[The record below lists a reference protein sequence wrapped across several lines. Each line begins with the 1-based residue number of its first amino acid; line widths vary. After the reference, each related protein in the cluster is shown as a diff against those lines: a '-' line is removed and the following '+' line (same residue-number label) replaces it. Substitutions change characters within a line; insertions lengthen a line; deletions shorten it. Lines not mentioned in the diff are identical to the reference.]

1 MESNNIEEDENI
13 DPETKEAKKELK
25 ELIEKKV
32 IKTENKPIYIQNE

>member
-25 ELIEKKV
+25 ELIEKN
-32 IKTENKPIYIQNE
+32 EEFYIFIF